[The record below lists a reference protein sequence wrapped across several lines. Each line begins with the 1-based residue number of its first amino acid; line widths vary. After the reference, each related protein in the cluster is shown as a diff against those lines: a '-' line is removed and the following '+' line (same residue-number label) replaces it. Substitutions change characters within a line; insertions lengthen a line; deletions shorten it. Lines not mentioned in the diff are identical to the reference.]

1 MVRISNNV
9 EIPDEELT
17 FTASR
22 SSGPGGQNVNKV
34 SSRVT
39 LLFDVAG
46 SQRFSEDEKAM
57 ILHRLKGR
65 INKEGILRIIGQET
79 RSQVENRAAV
89 VERFVELLQGALKR
103 IPVRKKTKVTY
114 GSKLRRLESKRH
126 QSRIKQDRSKSSFDD

>member
-1 MVRISNNV
+1 MVKITNKI

-46 SQRFSEDEKAM
+46 SGSLSEEEKAM

-79 RSQVENRAAV
+79 RSQAENRTAV

-103 IPVRKKTKVTY
+103 MPVRKKTKITY
-114 GSKLRRLESKRH
+114 GSKLRRLEEKRH
-126 QSRIKQDRSKSSFDD
+126 QSRIKRDRSKSSFED